1 MQCMERRKKE
11 RKKERKKKKK
21 KKRKKKRK
29 KERKKENVEHRSKPK
44 YVGPK
49 EMQVYTEKEI
59 VYV

>member
-11 RKKERKKKKK
+11 RKKERKKK
-21 KKRKKKRK
+21 KKKRK